1 MNKAKPKVKE
11 HKNKVCSIISQYKYS
26 VKQEINKCLE
36 TYLIFF
42 VKKRVL

>member
-11 HKNKVCSIISQYKYS
+11 HKNKVCSILSQYKYS

-36 TYLIFF
+36 TYLIIF